1 MLFDLKSFLGQTKNY
16 YLTPIELKDFID
28 FEVKRIYYLNRVN
41 DDGVFT
47 GAHCH
52 HNEKELFIILSGSAT
67 LVLDRGQ
74 GLEEITLTTN
84 QSVFIDNY
92 IWHHFKNISKDTI
105 ILALSST
112 NYSSDRSDYIE
123 NYEDYLKIRDEKL
136 LNRDK

>member
-1 MLFDLKSFLGQTKNY
+1 MLFDLKSFLGKTKNY

-28 FEVKRIYYLNRVN
+28 FDVKRIYYLNQIN
-41 DDGVFT
+41 DDDVFT

-52 HNEKELFIILSGSAT
+52 HNEKELFIIINGNAT

-74 GLEEITLTTN
+74 GLEEITLNAN
-84 QSVFIDNY
+84 QAVFIDSY
-92 IWHHFKNISKDTI
+92 IWHHFKNISKNTI

-112 NYSSDRSDYIE
+112 NYSPDRSDYIE